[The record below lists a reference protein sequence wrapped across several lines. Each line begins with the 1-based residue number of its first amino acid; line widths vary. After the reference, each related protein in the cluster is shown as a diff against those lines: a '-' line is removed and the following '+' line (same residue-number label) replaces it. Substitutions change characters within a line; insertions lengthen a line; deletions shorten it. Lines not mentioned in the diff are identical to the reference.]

1 MNEQLKLPT
10 IVVPARLAS
19 TRFPE
24 KLIKEVQ
31 GKPLILWTAERIK
44 KVAPE
49 FDVFFAVDG
58 RALKEILENAGF
70 SVIETDPNLA
80 SGTDRIAA
88 ANQEI
93 QASSVINVQADEP
106 LVERQHILSL
116 VTALIPNQADMST
129 LAVPFSTEAD
139 FLDPNQVKVVCD
151 SQGYAIYFSR
161 SPIPYF
167 RDSEGKWKGED
178 QGAIPLKHIGLYG
191 YKASFLE
198 RFCQESPGKLEKIE
212 KLEQLRALEWGAK
225 ISLSTVHSS
234 TIGIDS
240 PEDLFKFQA
249 LIKAGTF

>member
-24 KLIKEVQ
+24 KLIKEVK

-49 FDVFFAVDG
+49 FELIFAVDG
-58 RALKEILENAGF
+58 RELRKILEDSGF
-70 SVIETDPNLA
+70 SVIETDPCLS

-88 ANQEI
+88 ANKEI

-116 VTALIPNQADMST
+116 VTALIPDQADMST
-129 LAVPFSTEAD
+129 LAVPFIEEAD

-151 SQGYAIYFSR
+151 GEGYAIYFSR
-161 SPIPYF
+161 SPIPYL
-167 RDSEGKWKGED
+167 RDSEGKWKGEEP
-178 QGAIPLKHIGLYG
+178 GAIPLKHIGLYG
-191 YKASFLE
+191 YKSAFLE
-198 RFCQESPGKLEKIE
+198 RFCRESPGKLEKIE

-225 ISLSTVHSS
+225 ISVSIVHSL
-234 TIGIDS
+234 TVGIDS
-240 PEDLFKFQA
+240 PEDLLKFKA
-249 LIKAGTF
+249 LLKSEVF

>member
-58 RALKEILENAGF
+58 RALKEILENSGF
-70 SVIETDPNLA
+70 SVIETDANLA

-93 QASSVINVQADEP
+93 QASSVINVQ
-106 LVERQHILSL
+106 
-116 VTALIPNQADMST
+116 
-129 LAVPFSTEAD
+129 
-139 FLDPNQVKVVCD
+139 
-151 SQGYAIYFSR
+151 G
-161 SPIPYF
+161 
-167 RDSEGKWKGED
+167 G
-178 QGAIPLKHIGLYG
+178 
-191 YKASFLE
+191 
-198 RFCQESPGKLEKIE
+198 
-212 KLEQLRALEWGAK
+212 
-225 ISLSTVHSS
+225 
-234 TIGIDS
+234 
-240 PEDLFKFQA
+240 
-249 LIKAGTF
+249 